1 MSIRSMVLVYCVMF
15 ACSSQAKL
23 HTRGRGIM
31 TWYSFEDNEST
42 VGSFDN
48 KLKPFVSVARSHSSR
63 VPLHAR
69 LFIPKLKGFPM
80 GNGKR
85 HDGWV
90 RVDDECRGSGCKY
103 LDLYVGSNAQ
113 RDRYR
118 KWMRSRCKCDPDQLN
133 VIAYTV

>member
-1 MSIRSMVLVYCVMF
+1 MF

-31 TWYSFEDNEST
+31 TWYSFEDNGSS

-48 KLKPFVSVARSHSSR
+48 KLKTFVSVARSHNSR

-80 GNGKR
+80 ENGMM
-85 HDGWV
+85 DGFESMTVAEDLDASISTSTLGRMHNVIGIESGCV
-90 RVDDECRGSGCKY
+90 RVAS
-103 LDLYVGSNAQ
+103 
-113 RDRYR
+113 
-118 KWMRSRCKCDPDQLN
+118 
-133 VIAYTV
+133 VILIN